1 LNVCEDVLG
10 MMCREI
16 DYTTKACIEKYIEH
30 CEEYERDSGGSTDG
44 SGCAKCSNGYF
55 LVQEGRECL

>member
-1 LNVCEDVLG
+1 